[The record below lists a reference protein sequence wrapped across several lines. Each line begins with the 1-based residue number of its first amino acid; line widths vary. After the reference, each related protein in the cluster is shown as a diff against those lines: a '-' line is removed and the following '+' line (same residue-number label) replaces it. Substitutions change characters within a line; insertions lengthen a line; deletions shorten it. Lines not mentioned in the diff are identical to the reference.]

1 MADLGGVANPTE
13 EFYRCLAVR
22 LCGIDFKYSIVDSAS
37 GRELQNQPIHNI
49 AGLGE
54 AAGNR
59 PFRPFAKPMLFLPRS
74 TIRIEVEEISEGS
87 LYGDKVD
94 RRNGAELFI
103 VLHGYKILGYG
114 AGQDEHLSYL
124 RRALGRRLFRYGR
137 HKGRAAKRGGRAG
150 ARAVRATSAVLRR
163 PSELCPICRD
173 RRCARPDLVKTQD
186 YEWIILCN
194 NQPRAPYLPTTI
206 IRNPWGQNAFPIHLR
221 LEEGCALRFIVRRT
235 AQTVPPLTQVG
246 GRLQG
251 RYWYNTIYGGAPN
264 RL

>member
-1 MADLGGVANPTE
+1 MRSFGQVPETALAPTPAAPLAITPMPGAKEIPYDYVARFQLLGKRGERVQDVINVSVEGAFVAAAIGYSFLPAQLDTRAATILKNTISTIPGAIFDVWRDLGGVANPTE

-74 TIRIEVEEISEGS
+74 TIRIEVEEISEGG

-114 AGQDEHLSYL
+114 AGQ
-124 RRALGRRLFRYGR
+124 R
-137 HKGRAAKRGGRAG
+137 
-150 ARAVRATSAVLRR
+150 
-163 PSELCPICRD
+163 
-173 RRCARPDLVKTQD
+173 
-186 YEWIILCN
+186 
-194 NQPRAPYLPTTI
+194 
-206 IRNPWGQNAFPIHLR
+206 
-221 LEEGCALRFIVRRT
+221 
-235 AQTVPPLTQVG
+235 
-246 GRLQG
+246 
-251 RYWYNTIYGGAPN
+251 
-264 RL
+264 

>member
-1 MADLGGVANPTE
+1 MRSFGQVPETALAPPAAPLAITPMPGAKEIPYDYVARFQLLGRRGERVQDVINVSVEGAFVAAAIGYSFLPARLPTPAVTKLMNTFSNLHGAILDVWQDLGGVANPTE

-22 LCGIDFKYSIVDSAS
+22 LCGIDFRYSIVDSAS

-87 LYGDKVD
+87 LYGDRVD

-114 AGQDEHLSYL
+114 AGQ
-124 RRALGRRLFRYGR
+124 R
-137 HKGRAAKRGGRAG
+137 
-150 ARAVRATSAVLRR
+150 
-163 PSELCPICRD
+163 
-173 RRCARPDLVKTQD
+173 
-186 YEWIILCN
+186 
-194 NQPRAPYLPTTI
+194 
-206 IRNPWGQNAFPIHLR
+206 
-221 LEEGCALRFIVRRT
+221 
-235 AQTVPPLTQVG
+235 
-246 GRLQG
+246 
-251 RYWYNTIYGGAPN
+251 
-264 RL
+264 